1 MKAIGNRKTSARH
14 LTRDYARVFYLAE
27 GVSNKAYQ
35 AYELIGGDHTL
46 IYVADATL
54 GNLMVTRMVGTD
66 HQYLLHT
73 SIHDGAC
80 KEYSLKILDSVKHY
94 GELKFVRI
102 INTSALTPLFVAR
115 GAVYNATTG
124 YYELNGLT
132 DITEVQM
139 IAIYNYTSQSP
150 NGNNWNS
157 VFWYTMGVRTN
168 FGLKAIVGQVNDMYG
183 AFSQSSFEV
192 INLECLSYKSRP
204 TKVKD
209 LTSTFDLCL
218 KLKKIIGVIDV
229 SAITTSI
236 LTGLYRAP
244 LLEDVLI
251 LRLNVSISFEQSVNL
266 SKKTLQ
272 YLITEATNTTPITV
286 TVNSAV
292 YAKLTDPTN
301 AEWYAINT
309 MAVAKNIAFAK

>member
-1 MKAIGNRKTSARH
+1 MAIEKIKISE
-14 LTRDYARVFYLAE
+14 LPLADTLVGLYTI
-27 GVSNKAYQ
+27 GVNDMNKSVKVSMDDV
-35 AYELIGGDHTL
+35 IK
-46 IYVADATL
+46 
-54 GNLMVTRMVGTD
+54 
-66 HQYLLHT
+66 
-73 SIHDGAC
+73 S
-80 KEYSLKILDSVKHY
+80 SLKFTPQTLTPAQQQQARDNIGAQQQPV
-94 GELKFVRI
+94 G
-102 INTSALTPLFVAR
+102 SALTPLFVAR